1 MHRGGYT
8 VIPFLNSKHWTKP
21 QNIRACECVCVCT
34 HVCCVNVNLEKNMEG
49 NTQIANR
56 DDWQCGEEEGFLGL
70 KRKNGQNICYD
81 YTAIKESDEKL
92 ATTWIRI
99 HHDRQECPSST
110 WSQSSGIFSFIEL
123 KKILVCIMSGVKNL
137 TTNDMGSILGLGRSC
152 EEENGNPLQYSCL
165 GNLRDRGGWQATVQM
180 VTKSWTQLS
189 D

>member
-1 MHRGGYT
+1 MVYLWLGGVLLDVFLNDKGEMHRGGYT

-123 KKILVCIMSGVKNL
+123 KKNISLYNVSGKESV
-137 TTNDMGSILGLGRSC
+137 
-152 EEENGNPLQYSCL
+152 Y
-165 GNLRDRGGWQATVQM
+165 
-180 VTKSWTQLS
+180 
-189 D
+189 